1 MDYCA
6 NDYVFRDTKNN
17 SSPLRATHVGA
28 PSITLVITEKMWN
41 SPRYMPDSPAW
52 QAWLNEWNFPG
63 TRSKNYLLSGLNR
76 HSKVRPVLTAADG
89 HCDRW
94 KVPPYSAGAAAPIAW
109 PALGDARL
117 VATTSQ
123 PYWRCPAPDFWMR
136 DQATTAG
143 F

>member
-1 MDYCA
+1 MDWT
-6 NDYVFRDTKNN
+6 RKMK
-17 SSPLRATHVGA
+17 P
-28 PSITLVITEKMWN
+28 IT
-41 SPRYMPDSPAW
+41 PAW

-63 TRSKNYLLSGLNR
+63 TSSKNYLLSGLNR